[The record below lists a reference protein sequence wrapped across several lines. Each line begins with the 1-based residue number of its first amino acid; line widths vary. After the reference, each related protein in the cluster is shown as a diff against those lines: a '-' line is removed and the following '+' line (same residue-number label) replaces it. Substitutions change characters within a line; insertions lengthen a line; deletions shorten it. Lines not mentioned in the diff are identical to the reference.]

1 MEWNV
6 YYYNINRNKIELF
19 NIFDH
24 WSFCEYTKKAMKKLK
39 TKEEF
44 AEQLKR
50 ELQFF
55 YWSKAEWELIVEI
68 TEDNRV
74 YLIPWCG
81 CRNPEEVKIEINPVV
96 TEDGFNWL
104 EFARLHTKRQ
114 RYKNKAKIDVYDQ
127 VEYMWNDFLELVW
140 DSKKR
145 KKKKEDMI

>member
-24 WSFCEYTKKAMKKLK
+24 WSFCEYAKKAIKKYK

-50 ELQFF
+50 ELQYFF
-55 YWSKAEWELIVEI
+55 WSKAEYELVVHIEG
-68 TEDNRV
+68 NRIF
-74 YLIPWCG
+74 LIPWCG

-96 TEDGFNWL
+96 TEYGFNWL
-104 EFARLHTKRQ
+104 EFARLHTERQ
-114 RYKNKAKIDVYDQ
+114 RYKNKAKIDIYDQ
-127 VEYMWNDFLELVW
+127 VMFNCDKFVDWCW
-140 DSKKR
+140 DN
-145 KKKKEDMI
+145 KKKLLKME